1 LFEASHI
8 AVEAFC
14 FVWHLQVIFILI
26 LLFQIVME
34 HTLEQLRYPIG
45 KFQKPEEFSDAG
57 KKEWIVVL
65 DALPKWLDAL
75 IENLDEIQ
83 LQTPYRPGGWT
94 IVQTIHHIAD
104 SHMNAYVR
112 LKMALTEDNPAIRP
126 YKQAL
131 WAELPDVQS
140 VPVNVS
146 ITLLHAMHRRWTSVL
161 RGMAAEDWDRTYYH
175 PEQERNVPLWE
186 MTAMYAWHSK
196 HHMEH
201 IRGLRERMNW

>member
-1 LFEASHI
+1 VVFSE
-8 AVEAFC
+8 
-14 FVWHLQVIFILI
+14 
-26 LLFQIVME
+26 
-34 HTLEQLRYPIG
+34 EQKI
-45 KFQKPEEFSDAG
+45 
-57 KKEWIVVL
+57 
-65 DALPKWLDAL
+65 KWLNEIRQLPTLLEGAIL
-75 IENLDEIQ
+75 NLDEAQ
-83 LQTPYRPGGWT
+83 LQSPYREGGWT
-94 IVQTIHHIAD
+94 VHQLVHHIAD